1 VAADGLNLERGLL
14 ATLRGLT
21 IRPGR
26 TVREYL
32 SGRTRPYT
40 NPVKYLLLFVALS
53 GFATLVLGVMERQA
67 EVFGALEGDRPP
79 QLDRYLDLMTRYFN
93 VALVAGVPFMA
104 VFTRLLFRRA
114 GFNIAE
120 HLIFNTYA
128 YGHQTALFLPFA
140 AGLAI
145 APEAFAPWMLGYT
158 LVMTAYYVWASE
170 RFFLV
175 GRVRGVLLASVVIA
189 LGFAAYS
196 LVVGTFVYWLAGLQ
210 T

>member
-1 VAADGLNLERGLL
+1 MADGLNLERGLP
-14 ATLRGLT
+14 ATLRGLS

-40 NPVKYLLLFVALS
+40 NPVKYLLVFVALS
-53 GFATLVLGVMERQA
+53 GFATLFLGVMERQA
-67 EVFGALEGDRPP
+67 EVLGAVAGERPP

-140 AGLAI
+140 AAMAI
-145 APEAFAPWMLGYT
+145 APEAFLPWLLGYM
-158 LVMTAYYVWASE
+158 LVMTAYYLWASE

-175 GRVRGVLLASVVIA
+175 GKVRGVVLASAVVA
-189 LGFAAYS
+189 LAYAWYGV
-196 LVVGTFVYWLAGLQ
+196 VVGLFVYWLAGFR